1 VAPPSQLKS
10 GVEYSGVL
18 EVVMRSSAADVAR
31 YIAEQPKEWQSA
43 LNQLRNTCRRKLV
56 YGMPSYERRG
66 QVEVGFGKQARYL
79 SLYILKQP
87 VFEAHR
93 AELGGLSLGKG
104 CIRYRRPDQI
114 DWAVVSSLLA
124 DTHASTDVVC

>member
-1 VAPPSQLKS
+1 
-10 GVEYSGVL
+10 
-18 EVVMRSSAADVAR
+18 MRSTAGDVAR
-31 YIAEQPKEWQSA
+31 YIADQPKEWQPA
-43 LNQLRNTCRRKLV
+43 LNKLRNTCRKQLRGYTESMT
-56 YGMPSYERRG
+56 YGMPSYERSG

-93 AELGGLSLGKG
+93 TQLSDLSLGKG

-124 DTHASTDVVC
+124 DTHASINAIC